1 MGKPSVRKMK
11 AEKDIEGL
19 IKALKNYDSREK
31 ATIALMELGKP
42 SVVPLTEAL
51 KDEDMYV
58 RQMAAVALRDL
69 ADKSAIRDKREVG
82 PLIQALKDKDGGVRG
97 TATEALT
104 YMGKM
109 AVGPLIQALRD
120 EDKNVRLLTAIALA
134 EIGDERAVEPL
145 TLASKDKRRIV
156 KKTEK
161 KAS

>member
-58 RQMAAVALRDL
+58 RQMAAVALREL
-69 ADKSAIRDKREVG
+69 ADKSAITDKRE
-82 PLIQALKDKDGGVRG
+82 
-97 TATEALT
+97 
-104 YMGKM
+104 
-109 AVGPLIQALRD
+109 VGPLIQALRD

-145 TLASKDKRRIV
+145 TLASKDKSRIV
-156 KKTEK
+156 KKAAKQALEMI
-161 KAS
+161 KAKGS